1 VTQNKKAMCC
11 AHRFSVWARLSWGQE
26 GMISLFHLMLA
37 RWDGGMGCQI
47 KEGQGCLAVDEN
59 LAGAVG
65 WNTCHGLPM

>member
-1 VTQNKKAMCC
+1 
-11 AHRFSVWARLSWGQE
+11 
-26 GMISLFHLMLA
+26 MISLFHLMLA